1 MCSHTGSPQPPAWRT
16 HSGTLWLIAAA
27 GTRESLLTLALAQGV
42 LSQAVT
48 ACPEGKGRGGGHREK
63 TRSEGPASTIIPVS
77 KPLVPG
83 CGTGMV
89 TGRVSGVSPATCSF
103 IDLEA

>member
-1 MCSHTGSPQPPAWRT
+1 MTLKLPVTLLGSPASYLRVVCSHTGSPQPPAWRT

-48 ACPEGKGRGGGHREK
+48 ACPEGKGQGGGAQGEDQ
-63 TRSEGPASTIIPVS
+63 I
-77 KPLVPG
+77 
-83 CGTGMV
+83 
-89 TGRVSGVSPATCSF
+89 
-103 IDLEA
+103 